1 MYVPL
6 LRRLAALNYSSIAC
20 NQRGYSLDAP
30 QNEQDYL
37 YQNLRQDAFAV
48 AAVYFGSST
57 RFHLIGHDHGAML
70 GWTMAAS
77 DNAHTRIA
85 SWTALS
91 VPHADAFSNGL
102 YGPNSDV
109 DQQIS
114 SQYFTMFVDNRW
126 VGGSIYC
133 VLRVDLDASFF
144 FFFVTR
150 SLILFFFFFFF
161 LSCLF
166 LSLPLLISQISNDAW

>member
-30 QNEQDYL
+30 QNEQEYL
-37 YQNLRQDAFAV
+37 YHHLRQDAFAV

-114 SQYFTMFVDNRW
+114 SQYFTMFVDNR
-126 VGGSIYC
+126 
-133 VLRVDLDASFF
+133 
-144 FFFVTR
+144 
-150 SLILFFFFFFF
+150 
-161 LSCLF
+161 
-166 LSLPLLISQISNDAW
+166 